1 MTADR
6 PTTAARSL
14 IVLGRVVDL
23 VLLAIVAVGLSSVIL
38 GRVLPATGHPVFVV
52 AGPSMSPAIPIGA
65 AVVLDTVSEAD
76 LGVGDVVSL
85 QSGGQRAVFTHRIT
99 RLVDKDGERW
109 IETKGDANAEKD
121 PSITPASAVIGRVA
135 VMVPNAG
142 YLLALM
148 SAPPGVILVLST
160 GALLI
165 VFGWWLD
172 DVAAA
177 RRRTA
182 RGPSPAIGGHA
193 QAVLGSVPA
202 AEAVAVHPVAPA
214 RASVRLDQ
222 GASPRRRAQHPLRTG
237 EVRRRASRS
246 TRPRPTGQGA

>member
-23 VLLAIVAVGLSSVIL
+23 VLLAIVAIGLSSVIL

-65 AVVLDTVSEAD
+65 AVILDTVPTSE
-76 LGVGDVVSL
+76 LVVGDVVSL

-99 RLVDKDGERW
+99 RLVDRDGEPW

-135 VMVPNAG
+135 ATVPNAG

-148 SAPPGVILVLST
+148 STPPGVILVLST

-165 VFGWWLD
+165 VVGWWLD
-172 DVAAA
+172 DLAAS

-182 RGPSPAIGGHA
+182 RRPTLLEP
-193 QAVLGSVPA
+193 VPA
-202 AEAVAVHPVAPA
+202 AEPVAVRTVATG

-222 GASPRRRAQHPLRTG
+222 GASPRRRAQHPLRSG
-237 EVRRRASRS
+237 EARRRASRG
-246 TRPRPTGQGA
+246 TNPRPTGQGA